1 MQSGWDLSRIR
12 NCFPIGKSTDL
23 VHEPCTTGIGIG
35 SRPMVDQ
42 WPDHSGTPPETRAP
56 MTLGAGAGRDS
67 TGRKW
72 RGR

>member
-12 NCFPIGKSTDL
+12 NCFPIGKPTNS

-35 SRPMVDQ
+35 PRSMVDQ
-42 WPDHSGTPPETRAP
+42 WPDHSGTPPETCAP

-67 TGRKW
+67 IWRKR